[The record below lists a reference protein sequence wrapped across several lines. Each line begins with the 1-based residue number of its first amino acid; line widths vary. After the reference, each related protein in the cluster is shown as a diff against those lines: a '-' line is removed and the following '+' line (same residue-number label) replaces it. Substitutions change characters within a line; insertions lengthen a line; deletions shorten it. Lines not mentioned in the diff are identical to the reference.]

1 MKLIKNNIFN
11 LILTV
16 LIIFCLQSWT
26 KAEDIR
32 DFQIEGMSIGDSLL
46 DFYKIDKINSAPKA
60 YYPNSK
66 KQYLTEFSDNLK
78 TYDVVA
84 VHIKENDKQFKITS
98 IKGVIFYNKKIKK
111 CKKKMKE
118 VELDISKSLNIE
130 KKLYEEKEYPDKRGK
145 AYITEFEINKDSL
158 RIWCVDFYKKAEKS
172 GTKDNLS
179 VSIEPFEFSKW
190 LKDEAW

>member
-1 MKLIKNNIFN
+1 MDIENFYRMKLIKNNIFN

-32 DFQIEGMSIGDSLL
+32 DFQIEGMSIEDSLL

-98 IKGVIFYNKKIKK
+98 IKGVIFYNKK
-111 CKKKMKE
+111 
-118 VELDISKSLNIE
+118 
-130 KKLYEEKEYPDKRGK
+130 
-145 AYITEFEINKDSL
+145 
-158 RIWCVDFYKKAEKS
+158 
-172 GTKDNLS
+172 
-179 VSIEPFEFSKW
+179 
-190 LKDEAW
+190 

>member
-1 MKLIKNNIFN
+1 MRIF
-11 LILTV
+11 ILLLFLT
-16 LIIFCLQSWT
+16 FSFQSWT
-26 KAEDIR
+26 KADDIK
-32 DFQIEGMSIGDSLL
+32 DFEIEGMSIGDSLL

-60 YYPNSK
+60 YYPKSK

-78 TYDVVA
+78 TYDIVA

-145 AYITEFEINKDSL
+145 GYITEFEIGKDLL
-158 RIWCVDFYKKAEKS
+158 RIWCVDFYRKAEKTGS
-172 GTKDNLS
+172 KDNLS
-179 VSIEPFEFSKW
+179 VSIEPYEFSKW

>member
-1 MKLIKNNIFN
+1 MLKSLLTLIIL
-11 LILTV
+11 LILNSV
-16 LIIFCLQSWT
+16 S
-26 KAEDIR
+26 ASADDIA

-172 GTKDNLS
+172 GAKDNLS

>member
-60 YYPNSK
+60 YYPKSK
-66 KQYLTEFSDNLK
+66 KHYLTEFSDNLK
-78 TYDVVA
+78 TYDIVA

-98 IKGVIFYNKKIKK
+98 IKGVILYNKKIKK
-111 CKKKMKE
+111 YKKKMKE

>member
-1 MKLIKNNIFN
+1 MRFLLPIVFLIFS
-11 LILTV
+11 
-16 LIIFCLQSWT
+16 LQSST
-26 KAEDIR
+26 NADDIR

-60 YYPNSK
+60 YYPKSK

-118 VELDISKSLNIE
+118 VELEISNSLNIE

-145 AYITEFEINKDSL
+145 GYITEFEIGKDSL

-172 GTKDNLS
+172 GRKDNLS
-179 VSIEPFEFSKW
+179 VSIEPYEFSKW

>member
-1 MKLIKNNIFN
+1 MRIFIA
-11 LILTV
+11 LLV
-16 LIIFCLQSWT
+16 LIFSLQSWT

-118 VELDISKSLNIE
+118 VELDISKSLNI
-130 KKLYEEKEYPDKRGK
+130 KKKFYEEKEYPDKRGK
-145 AYITEFEINKDSL
+145 GYITEFEINKDSL
-158 RIWCVDFYKKAEKS
+158 RIWCVDFYKEAEKS
-172 GTKDNLS
+172 GSIDNLS
-179 VSIEPFEFSKW
+179 ISIEPYEFSKW

>member
-46 DFYKIDKINSAPKA
+46 DFYEIDKINSAPKA

-111 CKKKMKE
+111 CKKKNERSRIRYLK
-118 VELDISKSLNIE
+118 IIE
-130 KKLYEEKEYPDKRGK
+130 H
-145 AYITEFEINKDSL
+145 
-158 RIWCVDFYKKAEKS
+158 
-172 GTKDNLS
+172 
-179 VSIEPFEFSKW
+179 
-190 LKDEAW
+190 